1 MNMQYIGYSQAS
13 EDTDVAQERAR
24 LWSVPR
30 EQLADTDTVLM
41 FELCKNYGSFK
52 AVDRVC
58 HLIVS
63 DETTKPI
70 IKFN

>member
-24 LWSVPR
+24 LWSIPR
-30 EQLADTDTVLM
+30 EQLSQTDSVLM

-52 AVDRVC
+52 AVDRV
-58 HLIVS
+58 ISRRVS
-63 DETTKPI
+63 RENRP
-70 IKFN
+70 

>member
-30 EQLADTDTVLM
+30 EQLSLEWA
-41 FELCKNYGSFK
+41 
-52 AVDRVC
+52 
-58 HLIVS
+58 
-63 DETTKPI
+63 P
-70 IKFN
+70 